1 MGKLNR
7 ELSESEKR
15 QIPEL
20 QKLSFDF
27 YYRLA
32 IGGEPLTY
40 SYREPDTP
48 KGQDTQV
55 EVNATINKKLESV
68 IVDMDFNSDWSA
80 RWVRTSKSET
90 FYLTPDNVWRE
101 SSYDGS
107 EFKEK

>member
-1 MGKLNR
+1 MSKLNR

-32 IGGEPLTY
+32 LGGEPLTY
-40 SYREPDTP
+40 SYREPDAP
-48 KGQDTQV
+48 KEQETQV
-55 EVNATINKKLESV
+55 EVNAKINKKLEGV
-68 IVDMDFNSDWSA
+68 IVDIDFDSDWSA
-80 RWVRTSKSET
+80 RWVRASKSET

-101 SSYDGS
+101 SSYDGV